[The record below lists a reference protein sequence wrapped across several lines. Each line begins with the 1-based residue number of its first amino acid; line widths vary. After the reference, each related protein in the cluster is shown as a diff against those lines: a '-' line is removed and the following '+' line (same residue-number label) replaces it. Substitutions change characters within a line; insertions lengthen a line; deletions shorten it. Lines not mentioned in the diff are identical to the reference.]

1 MVAVD
6 GFRWMMRS
14 EVDDGDICSHLASV
28 VTNFLSFLRWIWIWF
43 GGGSFVSMLVIMLF
57 SRMGVVL
64 LDIIFFFMGSIFF
77 FS

>member
-1 MVAVD
+1 
-6 GFRWMMRS
+6 
-14 EVDDGDICSHLASV
+14 
-28 VTNFLSFLRWIWIWF
+28 
-43 GGGSFVSMLVIMLF
+43 MLVIMLF